1 MSELGAFNL
10 MEWIDNNRDALRPP
24 LGATRLMPQGDF
36 LVMAIGGPNVRTDFH
51 DNPFDEIFYQVEG
64 DIALRV
70 IDDGEQRDIPI
81 KEGEMFFLP
90 AHVRH
95 SPQRP
100 AGTVGVVV
108 ERMRKEGDLEAFEWY
123 CEECESLVHRRE
135 FQLRDI
141 KTDLVP
147 VFEEYYGNSSLRK
160 CPKCEHQNP
169 GKPGN

>member
-10 MEWIDNNRDALRPP
+10 MEWIDNNRDMLKPP
-24 LGATRLMPQGDF
+24 LGATRLLPQGDF

-81 KEGEMFFLP
+81 REGEMFFLP

-100 AGTVGVVV
+100 AGTVGIVV

-123 CEECESLVHRRE
+123 CEKCKALVHRRE

-147 VFEEYYGNSSLRK
+147 VFEEYYGDPSLRT
-160 CPKCEHQNP
+160 CPECEHQNP
-169 GKPGN
+169 GQPGN

>member
-10 MEWIDNNRDALRPP
+10 MEWIDNNRDMLKPP
-24 LGATRLMPQGDF
+24 LGATRLLPQGDF

-123 CEECESLVHRRE
+123 CEKCKALVHRRE

-147 VFEEYYGNSSLRK
+147 VFEEYYGNPSLRS
-160 CPKCEHQNP
+160 CPECEHQNP